1 MGEQLVWACKNGD
14 LDQVKDIME
23 KPGFDV
29 NAEILNGRSGIHF
42 AADYGQS
49 NVIEYLLSKGADI
62 NRADKYGIT
71 PLLASIYESNTDC
84 VKLLLEKVRELCKG
98 KSFLL
103 APDGSSYIEC
113 AETDE
118 VKSLLM

>member
-49 NVIEYLLSKGADI
+49 NVIEYLISKGADI

-84 VKLLLEKVRELCKG
+84 VKLLLEKGADKTLK
-98 KSFLL
+98 

-113 AETDE
+113 AEIDE
-118 VKSLLM
+118 IKSLLM